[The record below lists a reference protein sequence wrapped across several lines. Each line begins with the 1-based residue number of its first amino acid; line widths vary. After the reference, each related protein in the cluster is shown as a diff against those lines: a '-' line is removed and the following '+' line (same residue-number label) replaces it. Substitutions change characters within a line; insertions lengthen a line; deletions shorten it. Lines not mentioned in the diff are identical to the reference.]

1 MKYNRHISAKIFLLV
16 GILIILNGCKKYPE
30 NKFPILILPPEMCLN
45 HLVGAQ
51 LVEYKRDDKSLMD
64 SLHRI
69 YKEIKIARY
78 RFHVVS
84 SASDYYY
91 PYMWIDS
98 LYRNGE
104 EKTGFFQVHFSN
116 NKKYIIMYSQAY
128 KILKLTKTELKYV
141 GEYKN
146 HKYEVH
152 FKK

>member
-1 MKYNRHISAKIFLLV
+1 MFLLV

-78 RFHVVS
+78 RFHLA
-84 SASDYYY
+84 SASSDSYPHMEIDYFNRNSQYS
-91 PYMWIDS
+91 YME
-98 LYRNGE
+98 YFGV
-104 EKTGFFQVHFSN
+104 QFSN
-116 NKKYIIMYSQAY
+116 NKKYIIFHKSHTLGQGWTAY